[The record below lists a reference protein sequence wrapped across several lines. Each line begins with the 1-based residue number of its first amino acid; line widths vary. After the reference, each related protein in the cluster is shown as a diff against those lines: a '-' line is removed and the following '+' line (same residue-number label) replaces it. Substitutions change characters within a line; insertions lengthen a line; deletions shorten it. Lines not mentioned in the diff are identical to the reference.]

1 MPLIDPKLNIIIQ
14 EIFVQFEPV
23 FKAHK
28 GGAELVAVDAETVI
42 LRLKGHCNDCA
53 LAPLTFG
60 LGIERL
66 IREKIPTIKEVKY
79 TN

>member
-1 MPLIDPKLNIIIQ
+1 MNDDRLNKIQAIID
-14 EIFVQFEPV
+14 QFEPT
-23 FKAHK
+23 FTAHK
-28 GGAELVAVDAETVI
+28 GGAEIVALEPEAVI
-42 LRLKGHCNDCA
+42 LRILGHCNNCA

-66 IREKIPTIKEVKY
+66 IKQAVPSIKEVRY

>member
-1 MPLIDPKLNIIIQ
+1 MIDQDIKKIID
-14 EIFVQFEPV
+14 EIFVQFEPT

-28 GGAELVAVDAETVI
+28 GGAELVAADSETIV
-42 LRLKGHCNDCA
+42 LRLKGHCEDCA

-66 IREKIPTIKEVKY
+66 IRMKIPTVKEVRY

>member
-1 MPLIDPKLNIIIQ
+1 MIDENIKKIID

-23 FKAHK
+23 FRAHN
-28 GGAELVAVDAETVI
+28 GGAELVAADSETVV
-42 LRLKGHCNDCA
+42 LRLKGHCEDCA

-60 LGIERL
+60 LGVEKL
-66 IREKIPTIKEVKY
+66 IRQKIPTIKEVRY

>member
-1 MPLIDPKLNIIIQ
+1 MLDKDIKEAIEKIL
-14 EIFVQFEPV
+14 VQFQPV
-23 FKAHK
+23 FTAHK
-28 GGAELVAVDAETVI
+28 GGAELVSANSETVV
-42 LRLKGHCNDCA
+42 LRLKGHCEDCA

-66 IREKIPTIKEVKY
+66 IREKIPSIKEVRY